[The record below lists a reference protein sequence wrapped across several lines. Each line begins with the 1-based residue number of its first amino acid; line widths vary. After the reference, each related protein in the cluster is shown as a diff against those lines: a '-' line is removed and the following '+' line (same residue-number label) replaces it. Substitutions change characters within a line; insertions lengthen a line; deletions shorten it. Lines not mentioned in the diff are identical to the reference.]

1 MSALRVSLLRTV
13 AFLVA
18 FGGWALAACGGGPT
32 AATPAVPPTPAT
44 EVRQLLSAGQAALE
58 AGNLAGAE
66 KYYRDAAAADPR
78 SADAQFG
85 LGNALVRQ
93 GRLAEAEAAYKAA
106 LALDPNHSAAHAN
119 LGVVYY
125 QQGNLSAAAQAY
137 QTALRIKP
145 DDAPTVYLLAAVR
158 IQENNLTEAER
169 LLNQAKSLDPRLPEV
184 YYGLGVV
191 YKLRG
196 QKDAAIAAFEKFLE
210 IGPGQDP
217 AAVDY
222 AKAELR
228 ELRGE

>member
-1 MSALRVSLLRTV
+1 MSALCTGLLRTV
-13 AFLVA
+13 AFLIV
-18 FGGWALAACGGGPT
+18 FGGWVLAACGSGPT
-32 AATPAVPPTPAT
+32 PAAPATPAA
-44 EVRQLLSAGQAALE
+44 EVRQLLTSGQAALD
-58 AGNLAGAE
+58 ANNLAGAE
-66 KYYRDAAAADPR
+66 KYYRDAVAADPK

-85 LGNALVRQ
+85 LGNVLVRQ
-93 GRLAEAEAAYKAA
+93 GRLSEAEAAYKAA

-125 QQGNLSAAAQAY
+125 QQGNMAAAAGSFQA
-137 QTALRIKP
+137 ALRIKP
-145 DDAPTVYLLAAVR
+145 NDAPTVYLLAAVR
-158 IQENNLTEAER
+158 IQEGNLAEAEK
-169 LLNQAKSLDPRLPEV
+169 LLNQAKGLDPNLPEV

-196 QKDAAIAAFEKFLE
+196 QKDQAIAAFEKFLE

-217 AAVDY
+217 TAVDY